1 MKRYLLFFL
10 AVAAFFHAAAQDN
23 FPVKSL
29 GKTIY
34 TGAFTG
40 NGLLG
45 SMTYLK
51 TSNAFRVDIG
61 RTDVYD
67 HRENKESALFDKA
80 RLPIGHFE
88 FVLPDS
94 IRQASAEIQYKKG
107 IAVAKIET
115 ASGAFRVKTVT
126 FAHRNLIYL
135 EISPLSSG
143 SLLETVNWIPEEAI
157 SPRTK
162 FAHAQKPDHY
172 PANPKGSFL
181 EIEGVRVYKQPLLAG
196 GGYATAWKAFRKK
209 DKLLYLIS
217 VGYNTGSEDYITEAV
232 AQVNAFRMN
241 KLDDELAKHTRHWT
255 EYYEKSK
262 LLVPD
267 VALQQFYDM
276 QLYKLACATREDRPA
291 MDLQGP
297 WTASTPWPAYWH
309 NLNIQLAYSPV
320 FTANH
325 LEIAKSLKQMIDR
338 NVDNLIGNVPEAYR
352 YNSAAIGRSSA
363 PDMISPVWLE
373 RGKDGST
380 WEDGKKELGNLTWM
394 MHSYY
399 QYYRYSMD
407 PKVYDTLFPLLKR
420 AVNYYL
426 HLLERDEQGKYHVAV
441 RTHSPEYPKSYDY
454 DTNYD
459 LSILKWGLT
468 ALISLDEERGGKDA
482 LNQQWKDVLFNLR
495 EFPQNEDGFMI
506 AKGRPYAESHRHYSH
521 LMMIYPFYLVN
532 WDQEENRELIS
543 RSIAHW
549 QSKDRFLQGYSFSGA
564 ASMYAMMGKGDEALR
579 SLKVLLNKY
588 VKPNTLYAET
598 GPVIETPLAAMSSI
612 QELCLQYWNGTVRVF
627 PAIPEGWQD
636 VSFEHFRT
644 DGAFLISA
652 ERKAGKNVHV
662 RIFSEKDGQIK
673 IKPNLDG
680 RLSWKGTK
688 KGVKLLENQNGIYL
702 FEIPKGATLLLQG
715 N

>member
-1 MKRYLLFFL
+1 MKKYVLFLL
-10 AVAAFFHAAAQDN
+10 AVVAVFHAAAQGN
-23 FPVKSL
+23 FSIKSL

-51 TSNAFRVDIG
+51 ASNAFRVDIG

-67 HRENKESALFDKA
+67 HRKNMESALFDKA
-80 RLPIGHFE
+80 RLPIGHFA
-88 FVLPDS
+88 FTLRDS
-94 IRQASAEIQYKKG
+94 VRQAAAEIQYKKG

-115 ASGAFRVKTVT
+115 ASGAFHVKTIT

-135 EISPLSSG
+135 EVLPLDSG
-143 SLLETVNWIPEEAI
+143 PLPETVNWIPEEAV

-162 FAHAQKPDHY
+162 FNHVQQPDHY

-181 EIEGVRVYKQPLLAG
+181 EMGGVQVYKQPLLAG

-217 VGYNTGSEDYITEAV
+217 VGYNTGSEDYVAEAV
-232 AQVNAFRMN
+232 AEVNAFQMN
-241 KLDDELAKHTRHWT
+241 KLEDDLAKHTQYWT
-255 EYYEKSK
+255 AYYDKSK
-262 LLVPD
+262 LIVPD
-267 VALQQFYDM
+267 VTLQQFYDM
-276 QLYKLACATREDRPA
+276 QLYKLACATGEDRPA

-297 WTASTPWPAYWH
+297 WTANTPWPAYWH

-325 LEIAKSLKQMIDR
+325 LEIAKSLVKMIDR
-338 NVDNLIGNVPEAYR
+338 NKDNLIGNVPKAYR

-363 PDMISPVWLE
+363 PDLISPVWLE
-373 RGKDGST
+373 RGTDGSR

-407 PKVYDTLFPLLKR
+407 PNVYDSLFSLLKR
-420 AVNYYL
+420 SVNYYL
-426 HLLERDEQGKYHVAV
+426 HLLERDEQGKYHIAV

-468 ALISLDEERGGKDA
+468 TLISLDAERGGKDA
-482 LNQQWKDVLFNLR
+482 LHQQWKDVLVNLR
-495 EFPQNEDGFMI
+495 EYPQDKDGFMI
-506 AKGRPYAESHRHYSH
+506 AKDRPYAESHRHYSH

-532 WDQEENRELIS
+532 WDQQENRELIS
-543 RSIAHW
+543 QSIAHW
-549 QSKDRFLQGYSFSGA
+549 QSKERLLQGYSFSGA

-588 VKPNTLYAET
+588 VKPNTLYAEA
-598 GPVIETPLAAMSSI
+598 GPVIETPLAAMSSM
-612 QELCLQYWNGTVRVF
+612 QELCLQYWNGTLRVF
-627 PAIPEGWQD
+627 PAIPTSWQD

-652 ERKAGKNVHV
+652 ERKAGKNVCV
-662 RIFSEKDGQIK
+662 KIFSEKDGQIK
-673 IKPNLDG
+673 IRPNLDG
-680 RLSWKGTK
+680 RLTWKGTK
-688 KGVKLLENQNGIYL
+688 KGVKLLGNQNGTYL
-702 FEIPKGATLLLQG
+702 FEIPKGAELLLQG
-715 N
+715 S